1 MGEWPHGRYTSSETG
16 REAGGRRRRE
26 EARGG
31 PHGQEASSE
40 TGRGRAFCKTDGRNH
55 VKRCIETKNAHTRPI
70 SAFSQSLDGGIL
82 AFCGVIAPGIMR
94 TDP

>member
-1 MGEWPHGRYTSSETG
+1 MRQQ
-16 REAGGRRRRE
+16 EAGGDGRMAPWAIHKLRNRK
-26 EARGG
+26 RGR
-31 PHGQEASSE
+31 SSE

-82 AFCGVIAPGIMR
+82 AFCGVIAPGIMG
-94 TDP
+94 TDH